1 MATLIRT
8 AICQQAVRQMKPN
21 REDKEMRRQRRHRKA
36 REEEEQDAVTLKQTP
51 SPSLCLI
58 GDLALAEHEHNA
70 ATASELHSAI

>member
-1 MATLIRT
+1 MATFIGT

-36 REEEEQDAVTLKQTP
+36 REEEEEEDAVTLKQT
-51 SPSLCLI
+51 PSLCLI

-70 ATASELHSAI
+70 ATASELHGAI

>member
-36 REEEEQDAVTLKQTP
+36 REEEEDAVTLKQTP
-51 SPSLCLI
+51 SPSLRLI

-70 ATASELHSAI
+70 AQSHLENAIKE

>member
-1 MATLIRT
+1 MATFIRT

-36 REEEEQDAVTLKQTP
+36 REEDAATLKQTP

>member
-1 MATLIRT
+1 M

-36 REEEEQDAVTLKQTP
+36 REEEDAVTLKQT
-51 SPSLCLI
+51 PSLCLI